1 MIKSQQDIK
10 NENKAKSEKV
20 PKAME
25 RKTEPVPDVPVTT
38 APPVPN
44 LMERMTVV
52 EAYLVKVDMAFE
64 KVASEI
70 ENLKSLIKII
80 QNMDN
85 EISKLTGDIIRL
97 TKLEED
103 RYIELATAIN
113 HTNEKVTTL
122 DEYIP
127 IFIDKRIKDYFDELA
142 VETEGLEDLTED
154 TPTNP

>member
-1 MIKSQQDIK
+1 MIKSQQDVK

-20 PKAME
+20 PKTME
-25 RKTEPVPDVPVTT
+25 RKIEPATDVPVPAT
-38 APPVPN
+38 PPVPN
-44 LMERMTVV
+44 LMERMATV
-52 EAYLVKVDMAFE
+52 EAYLIKVDQAFE
-64 KVASEI
+64 KVAGEL
-70 ENLKSLIKII
+70 ENLKGFMKIA
-80 QNMDN
+80 QNMDA

-142 VETEGLEDLTED
+142 VETEGSEDFTED
-154 TPTNP
+154 TPAP